1 MQKLKKGVA
10 CMEESPHRRRIFV
23 CKGLKKCLV
32 SITSPEVSPV
42 IKTYFYDATRKELV
56 HDVDLN
62 QRDLIHNEN
71 DLLWVDLYD
80 FQDEEEL
87 NYLASIFKF
96 HYLAVEDCLQHSP
109 RAKMDAYD
117 EYSFFTLHALRYLED
132 SDEEITLEQLG
143 MFLSTNY
150 VVTVHRRT
158 LPTLGRI
165 ARECLSNRTKYMDQ
179 GSDMFLYHILDGTT
193 DEYFPILD
201 RIEERVDEL
210 EDQLYEQ
217 TSKEITEEFMALKRT
232 ILSMRRAILPKK
244 RMLSGLNGQLTLK
257 ISKDSEP
264 YYLDL
269 MDHIERIID
278 SIEGFRDL
286 LDGALDT
293 YSSIITANT
302 NESIRVLAVI
312 SFIFMPLT
320 FVTGFFGMN
329 VPLPEQ
335 ENFWATLAIVVML
348 MGVTGY
354 MLLLFRKKKW
364 I

>member
-1 MQKLKKGVA
+1 M
-10 CMEESPHRRRIFV
+10 
-23 CKGLKKCLV
+23 
-32 SITSPEVSPV
+32 
-42 IKTYFYDATRKELV
+42 IKTYFYNAARKELV
-56 HDVDLN
+56 HDVDLKKKN
-62 QRDLIHNEN
+62 LFNHED

-80 FQDEEEL
+80 FEDEAEL
-87 NYLASIFKF
+87 NYLAEIFDF
-96 HYLAVEDCLQHSP
+96 HYLAVEDCMQPSP

-117 EYSFFTLHALRYLED
+117 KYYFFTLHALRYKED
-132 SDEEITLEQLG
+132 SDEEINLEQLG
-143 MFLSTNY
+143 MFLSANY

-158 LPTLGRI
+158 LPTLGRM
-165 ARECLSNRTKYMDQ
+165 ARECLSNRTKYMNQ

-201 RIEERVDEL
+201 RIDQRVDEL

-217 TSKEITEEFMALKRT
+217 TNKEITEEFMALKRT
-232 ILSMRRAILPKK
+232 ILSMRRAILPQK
-244 RMLSGLNGQLTLK
+244 RMLSGLNGQLTLQV
-257 ISKDSEP
+257 ISKESEP

-269 MDHIERIID
+269 VDHIERIID

-286 LDGALDT
+286 LDGALDS
-293 YSSIITANT
+293 YYSIISART

-335 ENFWATLAIVVML
+335 ESIWATVIITIGL

-354 MLLLFRKKKW
+354 MFLLFKKKKW